1 MEFIKEINIESN
13 LYINLTFS
21 NENSD
26 KIYEINTIENI
37 LSKGIVLPN
46 FSNNTLTLKHVEND
60 NNINF
65 NEIKKNKFLFFNRNK
80 TYKKIINTYNESEVK
95 LLSNFKFT
103 KSNNQTII
111 KFEFGDL
118 IFNNPI
124 YDIKYSDNILI
135 IKNNKYHITDIKD
148 SLLNN
153 LNIINKIY
161 FSGLKNFNGIF
172 FKKEAVNIKI
182 FKNSI
187 LKNNLTLNLNNN
199 IKFNNFKNENE
210 DLELTINLNN
220 QNISNIDFNNDKYK
234 KISLIS
240 NSIKSFDIHFSN
252 INSYSSHIH
261 FKNVIANISFQ
272 NFVSQYS
279 NIDLKVIGNVL
290 FENTDIH
297 YLSLKSFG
305 SIAHVTF
312 NKLNCHIENVKTN
325 LNKNIGSISCL
336 NFV

>member
-26 KIYEINTIENI
+26 KIYEISTIENT
-37 LSKGIVLPN
+37 LSNGIVLPN
-46 FSNNTLTLKHVEND
+46 FSNNTLTLQHVEND
-60 NNINF
+60 SNINF
-65 NEIKKNKFLFFNRNK
+65 NEIKKNKFSFFNRNK
-80 TYKKIINTYNESEVK
+80 KNKKIINRYNESEVK
-95 LLSNFKFT
+95 LLSSFKFI

-153 LNIINKIY
+153 LNIINKIH
-161 FSGLKNFNGIF
+161 FSGLKNFSGNF
-172 FKKEAVNIKI
+172 LKKEAVNIKI
-182 FKNSI
+182 FKSSI
-187 LKNNLTLNLNNN
+187 LKNNLILNLNNN
-199 IKFNNFKNENE
+199 IKFNSLKNENE

-240 NSIKSFDIHFSN
+240 ESIKSFDINFSN

-297 YLSLKSFG
+297 YLSLKIFG

-312 NKLNCHIENVKTN
+312 NELNCNIENIKTN